1 MSRESIS
8 RNVTALLLCL
18 ALAGCY
24 TTLGANQSTSGSTTT
39 ITSSAVSGSVK
50 FAGGQASIS
59 FGAAPAPG
67 APGGQVTFSRGS
79 GAVLLLG
86 LVVVDAVGYFASWLQ
101 GAPAQMGQAPASIAE
116 TCSCYGYKPVSG
128 ER

>member
-1 MSRESIS
+1 M
-8 RNVTALLLCL
+8 LLCL

-24 TTLGANQSTSGSTTT
+24 TTLGGNQSTSGATTT

-50 FAGGQASIS
+50 FTGGQVSIS
-59 FGAAPAPG
+59 SGAAPAPG
-67 APGGQVTFSRGS
+67 APGGQVALSRGS

-86 LVVVDAVGYFASWLQ
+86 LVVVDAVSYFASWLQ
-101 GAPAQMGQAPASIAE
+101 GAPAQIGQAPASIAE